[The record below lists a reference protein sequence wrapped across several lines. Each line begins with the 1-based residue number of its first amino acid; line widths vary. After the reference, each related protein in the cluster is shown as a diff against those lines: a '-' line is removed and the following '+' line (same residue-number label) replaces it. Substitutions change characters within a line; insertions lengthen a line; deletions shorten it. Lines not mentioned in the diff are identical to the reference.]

1 MDPSAEQEAN
11 VPEAGEA
18 QEANVLEAGE
28 VQEAN
33 VPEVG
38 EAQEANVPEIG
49 EAHETGEA
57 GRTQEN
63 LWELPKNDPG
73 QQSGGGCADVFEADT
88 DKFGRTTFWLLPIG
102 DGMGLEIEIEPA
114 RVFQPGDGHKVSW
127 NLMGVVDAPDPQ
139 HLATLQTLAEKE
151 QEHQALLEAEQRA
164 REQSCLLEAPDPN
177 PTDTKKVLDL
187 PSGEYLCRRY
197 APTTFHGAPALFSSL
212 FRQKRIES
220 SRWTRK
226 CQPFSKGRLRRSAV
240 SRRCKRHTPHCFA
253 TWARSG

>member
-139 HLATLQTLAEKE
+139 HLATLQTSRK
-151 QEHQALLEAEQRA
+151 RA
-164 REQSCLLEAPDPN
+164 
-177 PTDTKKVLDL
+177 
-187 PSGEYLCRRY
+187 
-197 APTTFHGAPALFSSL
+197 GAPGAAG
-212 FRQKRIES
+212 
-220 SRWTRK
+220 SRATRTRAILS
-226 CQPFSKGRLRRSAV
+226 PGGP
-240 SRRCKRHTPHCFA
+240 TPKSHGHQEGA
-253 TWARSG
+253 